1 MSRFNT
7 AHPVMVYVL
16 KEEIA
21 NIKAFA
27 KSHSKSV
34 SELVREGLQIRM
46 SDDSDPYRSGFD
58 AGLDAGMSAIKK
70 SNWAQMTFPSG
81 KTLADLLC
89 DELERKKHGSKR
101 NTRQAKTF
109 TRGVGRPKSS
119 IPKSVDGD

>member
-21 NIKAFA
+21 NIKPFA

-46 SDDSDPYRSGFD
+46 SYQPPVKNIRMLYQNPKRFMTLS
-58 AGLDAGMSAIKK
+58 SA
-70 SNWAQMTFPSG
+70 SPRM
-81 KTLADLLC
+81 
-89 DELERKKHGSKR
+89 
-101 NTRQAKTF
+101 
-109 TRGVGRPKSS
+109 
-119 IPKSVDGD
+119 